1 MPSEIPPKLDSV
13 PPVPPP
19 MPPSVRPVIA
29 EQPMAGRPVLE
40 GRLHPLT
47 LVILLV
53 NSVRNFILPA
63 IVVFLVSNK
72 STGGFILLAF
82 LVVTVLQ
89 TLTRYFTFTYRI
101 EGGELI
107 TRHGILERTERHIPL
122 TRVQDLRIEQGIL
135 HRLLKVVDLHVET
148 AGGKGAEASLSV
160 LSRDEAENLRRAVF
174 EQTRTLA
181 QTTGAEASAPLPAAP
196 DEIVRRLST
205 RELVLA
211 GLTSNRTA
219 SALVVVAVAWQLLDD
234 ILPKQT
240 YERLLAAFSSQVEHW
255 IEPGGHTNWI
265 AIAATAVGV
274 ILVGLVFSVAG
285 SIVLF
290 HGFTLSRRG
299 EDLHRA
305 YGLFT
310 RRASSLP
317 RRRIQLLKIEETWLR
332 RLFGLATLRADT
344 AGSQPANPQE
354 NHDGRDVLL
363 PVVRREELETV
374 LPVVFPG
381 VESDPHAWRQVSR
394 RAIRRGTLKG
404 AMICGLFTIAAL
416 LFERDVFGLWPLVFI
431 PLVYAL
437 NVASYRHLGYA
448 LGERFFR
455 TRRGWLSRATHLVP
469 IGNAQTIVLKQ
480 TPFDRRHGVM
490 TLVVDTAGQA
500 HTGGGPHIRNVP
512 VADAEVVARLLA
524 QRAAQT
530 RYRW

>member
-1 MPSEIPPKLDSV
+1 MS
-13 PPVPPP
+13 
-19 MPPSVRPVIA
+19 
-29 EQPMAGRPVLE
+29 
-40 GRLHPLT
+40 
-47 LVILLV
+47 
-53 NSVRNFILPA
+53 LPA
-63 IVVFLVSNK
+63 RTPL
-72 STGGFILLAF
+72 
-82 LVVTVLQ
+82 
-89 TLTRYFTFTYRI
+89 
-101 EGGELI
+101 
-107 TRHGILERTERHIPL
+107 RHLPA
-122 TRVQDLRIEQGIL
+122 Q
-135 HRLLKVVDLHVET
+135 
-148 AGGKGAEASLSV
+148 
-160 LSRDEAENLRRAVF
+160 
-174 EQTRTLA
+174 LA
-181 QTTGAEASAPLPAAP
+181 QLGFLFAAP
-196 DEIVRRLST
+196 DEIVRQLST
-205 RELVLA
+205 RDLVMA
-211 GLTSNRTA
+211 GLTSNRAA
-219 SALVVVAVAWQLLDD
+219 SALVVLYVAWQLLDD

-240 YERLLAAFSSQVEHW
+240 YERLLATFSGEFEHW

-265 AIAATAVGV
+265 AVAAAGVGV
-274 ILVGLVFSVAG
+274 ILLGLVFSVAG

-332 RLFGLATLRADT
+332 RIFGLATLRADT

-354 NHDGRDVLL
+354 KQDGRDVLL
-363 PVVRREELETV
+363 PVLRREELETV

-381 VESDPHAWRQVSR
+381 VENDPPEWRQVSR

-404 AMICGLFTIAAL
+404 ALICGLFTIAAV
-416 LFERDVFGLWPLVFI
+416 LFERSVFGLWPLAFI

-437 NVASYRHLGYA
+437 NVVSYRHLGYA

-480 TPFDRRHGVM
+480 TPFDRRHRVM
-490 TLVVDTAGQA
+490 TLAVDTAGQA

-512 VADAEVVARLLA
+512 LVDAEVVARVLA